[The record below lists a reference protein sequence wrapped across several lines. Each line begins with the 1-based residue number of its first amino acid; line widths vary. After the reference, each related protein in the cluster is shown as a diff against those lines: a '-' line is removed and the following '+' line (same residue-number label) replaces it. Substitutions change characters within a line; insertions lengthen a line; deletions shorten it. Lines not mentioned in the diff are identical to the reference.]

1 MRQGELGGRDSSSV
15 GRYIDTAAETVEV
28 LAAENRAI
36 SEEIVSQMLPI
47 CYRIRDESLLNL
59 RKTSTQAVGI
69 NLLSVVAGTVVGT
82 WVAIPPTQDKQEI
95 YSIQPILVGVG
106 IGELVGF
113 ILALV
118 VIWFTRE

>member
-1 MRQGELGGRDSSSV
+1 M
-15 GRYIDTAAETVEV
+15 
-28 LAAENRAI
+28 
-36 SEEIVSQMLPI
+36 
-47 CYRIRDESLLNL
+47 

-82 WVAIPPTQDKQEI
+82 WVAIPPTRDKQEI

-106 IGELVGF
+106 IGELVGL

-118 VIWFTRE
+118 VIWFSREQV

>member
-1 MRQGELGGRDSSSV
+1 
-15 GRYIDTAAETVEV
+15 
-28 LAAENRAI
+28 
-36 SEEIVSQMLPI
+36 MLPI

-59 RKTSTQAVGI
+59 KKTSTQAVGI

-82 WVAIPPTQDKQEI
+82 WVTIPPTQDKQEI

-106 IGELVGF
+106 IGELVGL

-118 VIWFTRE
+118 VIWFTREQV

>member
-1 MRQGELGGRDSSSV
+1 
-15 GRYIDTAAETVEV
+15 
-28 LAAENRAI
+28 
-36 SEEIVSQMLPI
+36 MLPI

-95 YSIQPILVGVG
+95 YSIQPILVGVS
-106 IGELVGF
+106 IGELVGLT
-113 ILALV
+113 LALV
-118 VIWFTRE
+118 VIWFTREDV

>member
-1 MRQGELGGRDSSSV
+1 M
-15 GRYIDTAAETVEV
+15 
-28 LAAENRAI
+28 
-36 SEEIVSQMLPI
+36 
-47 CYRIRDESLLNL
+47 RDESLLNL

-106 IGELVGF
+106 IGELVGL

-118 VIWFTRE
+118 VIWFTREQV

>member
-1 MRQGELGGRDSSSV
+1 M
-15 GRYIDTAAETVEV
+15 
-28 LAAENRAI
+28 
-36 SEEIVSQMLPI
+36 
-47 CYRIRDESLLNL
+47 RDESLLNL

-82 WVAIPPTQDKQEI
+82 WVAIPPTQYKQEI

-106 IGELVGF
+106 IGELVGL

-118 VIWFTRE
+118 VIWFTREQV

>member
-1 MRQGELGGRDSSSV
+1 
-15 GRYIDTAAETVEV
+15 
-28 LAAENRAI
+28 
-36 SEEIVSQMLPI
+36 MLPI

-106 IGELVGF
+106 IGELVGLV
-113 ILALV
+113 LALV
-118 VIWFTRE
+118 VIWFTREQI

>member
-1 MRQGELGGRDSSSV
+1 M
-15 GRYIDTAAETVEV
+15 
-28 LAAENRAI
+28 
-36 SEEIVSQMLPI
+36 
-47 CYRIRDESLLNL
+47 RDESLLNL

-95 YSIQPILVGVG
+95 YSIQPILVGVC
-106 IGELVGF
+106 IGELVGL

>member
-1 MRQGELGGRDSSSV
+1 
-15 GRYIDTAAETVEV
+15 
-28 LAAENRAI
+28 
-36 SEEIVSQMLPI
+36 MLPI

-95 YSIQPILVGVG
+95 YSIQPILVGVC
-106 IGELVGF
+106 IGELVGL

>member
-1 MRQGELGGRDSSSV
+1 
-15 GRYIDTAAETVEV
+15 
-28 LAAENRAI
+28 
-36 SEEIVSQMLPI
+36 MLPI

-59 RKTSTQAVGI
+59 KKTSTQAVGI

-106 IGELVGF
+106 IGELVGLV
-113 ILALV
+113 LALV

>member
-1 MRQGELGGRDSSSV
+1 MKVYL
-15 GRYIDTAAETVEV
+15 
-28 LAAENRAI
+28 
-36 SEEIVSQMLPI
+36 
-47 CYRIRDESLLNL
+47 
-59 RKTSTQAVGI
+59 I

-106 IGELVGF
+106 IGELVGL

>member
-1 MRQGELGGRDSSSV
+1 M
-15 GRYIDTAAETVEV
+15 
-28 LAAENRAI
+28 
-36 SEEIVSQMLPI
+36 
-47 CYRIRDESLLNL
+47 

-95 YSIQPILVGVG
+95 YSIQPILIGVG
-106 IGELVGF
+106 IGELVGL

>member
-1 MRQGELGGRDSSSV
+1 M
-15 GRYIDTAAETVEV
+15 
-28 LAAENRAI
+28 
-36 SEEIVSQMLPI
+36 
-47 CYRIRDESLLNL
+47 

-106 IGELVGF
+106 MGELVGL

-118 VIWFTRE
+118 FIWFTREQV

>member
-1 MRQGELGGRDSSSV
+1 
-15 GRYIDTAAETVEV
+15 
-28 LAAENRAI
+28 
-36 SEEIVSQMLPI
+36 MLPI

-59 RKTSTQAVGI
+59 KKTSTQAVGI

-82 WVAIPPTQDKQEI
+82 WVAVPPTQDKQEI

-106 IGELVGF
+106 IGELVGL

>member
-1 MRQGELGGRDSSSV
+1 
-15 GRYIDTAAETVEV
+15 
-28 LAAENRAI
+28 
-36 SEEIVSQMLPI
+36 MLPI

-82 WVAIPPTQDKQEI
+82 WVAIPPTQVKQEI
-95 YSIQPILVGVG
+95 YSIQPILLGVG
-106 IGELVGF
+106 IGELVGL

>member
-1 MRQGELGGRDSSSV
+1 
-15 GRYIDTAAETVEV
+15 
-28 LAAENRAI
+28 
-36 SEEIVSQMLPI
+36 MLPI

-82 WVAIPPTQDKQEI
+82 WVTIPPTQDKQEI
-95 YSIQPILVGVG
+95 YSIQPILLGVG
-106 IGELVGF
+106 IGELVGL

>member
-1 MRQGELGGRDSSSV
+1 
-15 GRYIDTAAETVEV
+15 
-28 LAAENRAI
+28 
-36 SEEIVSQMLPI
+36 MLPI

-95 YSIQPILVGVG
+95 YSIQPILIGVG
-106 IGELVGF
+106 IGELVGL

-118 VIWFTRE
+118 VIWFTREDV